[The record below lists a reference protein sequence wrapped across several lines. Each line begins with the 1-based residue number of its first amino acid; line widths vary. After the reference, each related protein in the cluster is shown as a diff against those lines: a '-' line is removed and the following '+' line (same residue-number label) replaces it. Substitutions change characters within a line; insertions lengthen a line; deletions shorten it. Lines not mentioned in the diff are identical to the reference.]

1 MKINA
6 IGQTYK
12 PQFKANNDFHVF
24 GYDDEESQIKRDYI
38 REWHDKQYMP
48 YQSIYEK
55 EGRKSE
61 FELKLLINDLVQKP
75 LDVNYGKISNLELQN
90 LRIVENSIYRGAMVA
105 PDKLENVGKLHEAGI
120 RTIIPIGS
128 GYSELKDECEKFGI
142 EYKPINFEYDYDCC
156 NAFVNI
162 KEVQRD
168 SEEYARFILKYDEK
182 DIPRYVKNSISAWNE
197 NSRKYINNFTDYI
210 RTMQK
215 GNVYMGCEYG
225 RYHTDTAVMFDYL
238 FNPKMNH
245 GNGLNKYNDYFVDY
259 AENLY
264 HNLTDADKI
273 KMNWP
278 KNFDKE
284 FLERL
289 SKLKKMI

>member
-6 IGQTYK
+6 ITPQYK
-12 PQFKANNDFHVF
+12 PHFKANNDFHVL

-38 REWHDKQYMP
+38 REWHDRQYMP

-61 FELKLLINDLVQKP
+61 FELKLMINDLVQKP
-75 LDVNYGKISNLELQN
+75 LEVNHEQIFGLGLPNSRTLQN
-90 LRIVENSIYRGAMVA
+90 GIFRGAMIK
-105 PDKLENVGKLHEAGI
+105 PDELEKVGKLHEAGI
-120 RTIIPIGS
+120 RIIIPIGS
-128 GYSELKDECEKFGI
+128 GYSELKDECEKFEI
-142 EYKPINFEYDYDCC
+142 EYKPINFNDNCD
-156 NAFVNI
+156 AFVNI
-162 KEVQRD
+162 NKVKRA
-168 SEEYARFILKYDEK
+168 SEEYARVILKYDEK
-182 DIPRYVKNSISAWNE
+182 DIARYVKNSISAWNE

-210 RTMQK
+210 STMQK

-225 RYHTDTAVMFDYL
+225 RYNTDTAVMFDYL
-238 FNPKMNH
+238 FNPKMKHSSGWNRF
-245 GNGLNKYNDYFVDY
+245 NNYFVNR

-264 HNLTDADKI
+264 HNLTNADKI

-278 KNFDKE
+278 KNFDKV

-289 SKLKKMI
+289 SKLKK